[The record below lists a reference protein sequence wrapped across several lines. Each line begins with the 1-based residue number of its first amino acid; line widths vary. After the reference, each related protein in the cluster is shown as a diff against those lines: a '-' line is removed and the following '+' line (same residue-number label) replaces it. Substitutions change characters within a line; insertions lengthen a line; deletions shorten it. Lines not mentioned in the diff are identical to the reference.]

1 MRTALLATL
10 LLAACASE
18 QPAGTAGFDDSA
30 GVVDVTVC
38 GDDFVRCAGERLPLD
53 AFVLRLRQRTRAMTR
68 DQLDRFVVHLRMAS
82 DIPAGEPAKVAYAN
96 KNRLL
101 DELHVMGVTQVR
113 YL

>member
-1 MRTALLATL
+1 MRAALPIV

-18 QPAGTAGFDDSA
+18 QPAGTSGFDDSA
-30 GVVDVTVC
+30 GVVEVAVA
-38 GDDFVRCAGERLPLD
+38 GDDFVLCGGERLPLD

-68 DQLDRFVVHLRMAS
+68 DQLNRFVVHIRMAA